1 MQTVIDA
8 TQKETAID
16 QQQQLSCEMLIRQH
30 HQTIL
35 WLLSSAAMASTWWRV
50 RELYCPTKYITTSRL
65 ITATDTELLH
75 TDQDIIKEPM

>member
-50 RELYCPTKYITTSRL
+50 RELYCL
-65 ITATDTELLH
+65 IMYTVIQYVIL
-75 TDQDIIKEPM
+75 